1 MENEQY
7 DIEKLVETN
16 NRERKMNSDF
26 DDDDDLGMDFFK
38 TMEEIYNQINKNEQK
53 TTSELPNFWTF
64 GEIPHNYAFM
74 RINAYLVFKKE
85 TNEEKIWWNRRTNIQ
100 GNTT

>member
-7 DIEKLVETN
+7 DIEKLAETN

-38 TMEEIYNQINKNEQK
+38 TMEEIYNQINKNEQ
-53 TTSELPNFWTF
+53 N
-64 GEIPHNYAFM
+64 ND
-74 RINAYLVFKKE
+74 NKE
-85 TNEEKIWWNRRTNIQ
+85 N
-100 GNTT
+100 